1 MDARTFPAP
10 PMPVANRD
18 HPRDETLGSETL
30 AMTPPAILRR
40 LIPDPFILAL
50 MFTLLLATVVPAR
63 GQAAVM
69 VGWLSTAAVVLLFFF
84 HGAKLARETVFA
96 ALLHWR
102 LHAVIV
108 GSTFV
113 MFPLMALALSRAF
126 PSLMPQPLWIG
137 ILFLAALPSTVQS
150 SIAFV
155 SMARGNVPAAIASA
169 SASQMLGVLLTPPLI
184 SLMAGA
190 HGAQVSLGQVGSV
203 MMLILAPF
211 VAGHLLRPWI
221 GGWVQ
226 RRKST
231 IAITDRATILIAVY
245 SAFSAAVIE
254 GVWSRVPPATIG
266 ILVGVCAVMLAIA
279 LVFTLC
285 AGRLLGFN
293 REDEITILFCG
304 TKKSLV
310 QGVPMARVLF
320 AGPDLGLILLPVM
333 VFHQMQLMV
342 CAWIARRYAE
352 RKDDV

>member
-1 MDARTFPAP
+1 MR
-10 PMPVANRD
+10 
-18 HPRDETLGSETL
+18 
-30 AMTPPAILRR
+30 PPAILRR

-50 MFTLLLATVVPAR
+50 LATLLAATLLPAR
-63 GQAAVM
+63 GQAAVA
-69 VGWLSTAAVVLLFFF
+69 VGWLSTAAVLLLFFF
-84 HGAKLARETVFA
+84 HGAKLDRKTVFA
-96 ALLHWR
+96 AMLHWR
-102 LHAVIV
+102 LHAVILA
-108 GSTFV
+108 STFV
-113 MFPLMALALSRAF
+113 MFPLLGFALSRAL
-126 PSLMPQPLWIG
+126 PGLMPAQLWIG

-169 SASQMLGVLLTPPLI
+169 SASQLIGVLITPPLI

-190 HGAQVSLGQVGSV
+190 HGAAVSLGQVGSV
-203 MMLILAPF
+203 MLLILAPF

-231 IAITDRATILIAVY
+231 IAITDRSAILIAVY

-254 GVWSRVPPATIG
+254 GVWSRVPPAVFG
-266 ILVGVCAVMLAIA
+266 ILFGVCGAMLAIA
-279 LVFTLC
+279 LLFTHLV
-285 AGRLLGFN
+285 GRLFGFSP
-293 REDEITILFCG
+293 EDRITILFCG

-320 AGPDLGLILLPVM
+320 AGPDLGLILLPIM

-352 RKDDV
+352 RDDDV